1 MFFYKIV
8 LGFLGLLHF
17 HKNFGI
23 TLPVSITEILIG
35 IALIIGSYLK
45 CLETFLVVSSK
56 RCYWNPVGRG
66 QRSY

>member
-35 IALIIGSYLK
+35 IALNHWVLP
-45 CLETFLVVSSK
+45 EVSGDIFG
-56 RCYWNPVGRG
+56 CFI
-66 QRSY
+66 